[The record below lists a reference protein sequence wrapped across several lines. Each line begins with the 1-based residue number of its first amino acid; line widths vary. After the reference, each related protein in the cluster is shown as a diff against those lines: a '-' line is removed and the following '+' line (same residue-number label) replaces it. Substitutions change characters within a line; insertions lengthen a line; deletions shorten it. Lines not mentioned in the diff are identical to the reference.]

1 MLEQWNNCKVTK
13 REKGKRDKEQALK
26 GDMIFIENDLNWK
39 ERTWVKDWKGKSVEL
54 KIGDMW
60 KACDLK
66 DLCDRKKG
74 RK

>member
-1 MLEQWNNCKVTK
+1 
-13 REKGKRDKEQALK
+13 
-26 GDMIFIENDLNWK
+26 MIFIENDLNWK